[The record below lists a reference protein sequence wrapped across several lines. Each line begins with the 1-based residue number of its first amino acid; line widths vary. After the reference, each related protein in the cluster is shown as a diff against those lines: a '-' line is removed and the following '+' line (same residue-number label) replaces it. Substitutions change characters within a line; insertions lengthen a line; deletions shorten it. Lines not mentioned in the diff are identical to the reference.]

1 MPSFNSFQF
10 IGNLTADPEMRYT
23 PAGSPIC
30 TFTVAI
36 NSKRK
41 DADGKAVDHVDFF
54 RMTTK
59 FKLADVCMKHL
70 KKGRSVFVTGE
81 MESWRNNDKFGINF
95 LVDNVQFLGSP
106 RGEAPTG
113 EGHDGAAAGQ
123 RQGDGTP
130 DGWTPEMR
138 EFVQDMD

>member
-1 MPSFNSFQF
+1 MPNFSSFHV

-23 PAGSPIC
+23 PSGSPIC

-41 DADGKAVDHVDFF
+41 DGDGNAVDHVDFF

-95 LVDNVQFLGSP
+95 LANNVQFLGSP
-106 RGEAPTG
+106 RGGTAAD
-113 EGHDGAAAGQ
+113 EGQEGAALGQ
-123 RQGDGTP
+123 PQGDGAP

-138 EFVQDMD
+138 EFVQQMD